1 MNTCEQRRRPSH
13 LVPLLATLA
22 SLGLTSSSVN
32 AYELYSDGDNRL
44 SADVSAMYS
53 TLTSKKSYS
62 AGSENRKGR
71 SSWQEGFIKYGFK
84 GSYGVGDVG
93 LVYGGVSGLS
103 SATWGD
109 GDAGGFTSGNER
121 ETDWEDAY
129 AGWKSSD
136 LFPALGKDGIDFS
149 LGRQGLI
156 IGDGFVIKND
166 GLNYGDVLGNT
177 YDRGGAYYLA
187 ARESFNKTAILRLGG
202 AEGLRSDIAWLKS
215 DNAAQAEFESTLV
228 NIEHVSDAGTYAF
241 MYLHGNGVNE
251 HLATEAQL
259 ERKGMDLY
267 SVRAV
272 TSAGIENL
280 RLSFEYVNEDKHND
294 GDAGYGEAAYTLA
307 NTPWAPTLTYRYSRF
322 SKDYDSLFY
331 GFKRGYGTWIQG
343 EVAGNFSG
351 PFNSNTQVQHVGLK
365 LSPAETLSLG
375 VLYFDFDSL
384 DDSRG
389 NLSGRELDLYA
400 EWFPTA
406 AIYVSPTLGF
416 YKPDKSIDDGG
427 LQLGG
432 DGLNT
437 YAQLTLG
444 YTF

>member
-1 MNTCEQRRRPSH
+1 MKPCDQRRRPSCMGP
-13 LVPLLATLA
+13 LVAILAG
-22 SLGLTSSSVN
+22 LGLVSFTAN
-32 AYELYSDGDNRL
+32 AYELYAEGGNQL
-44 SADVSAMYS
+44 SADLTAMYS

-62 AGSENRKGR
+62 AGSQNREGR
-71 SSWQEGFIKYGFK
+71 SSWQEGYIKYGLS
-84 GSYGVGDVG
+84 GSYGLSGAG
-93 LVYGGVSGLS
+93 MVYGGIAGLS

-109 GDAGGFTSGNER
+109 GDAGGFSSGNER
-121 ETDWEDAY
+121 ETAWEDAY
-129 AGWKSSD
+129 AGWRSAD
-136 LFPALGKDGIDFS
+136 LFPELGKDGVDVS

-166 GLNYGDVLGNT
+166 GLNFGDVLGST
-177 YDRGGAYYLA
+177 YERGGAYYLA
-187 ARESFNKTAILRLGG
+187 ARQSFNKTAIVRLGG

-228 NIEHVSDAGTYAF
+228 NIEHVSAAGTFAL
-241 MYLHGNGVNE
+241 MYLHGNDVNE
-251 HLATEAQL
+251 KLATEAQL

-272 TSAGIENL
+272 TGAGIENMQ
-280 RLSFEYVNEDKHND
+280 LSFEYVNENKKND
-294 GDAGYGEAAYTLA
+294 GHAGYAEASYTLA
-307 NTPWAPTLTYRYSRF
+307 SVPWAPTLTYRYSRF
-322 SKDYDSLFY
+322 SKDYDTLFY

-351 PFNSNTQVQHVGLK
+351 PFSSNTQIQHVGLK
-365 LSPAETLSLG
+365 LSPAQTLSLG
-375 VLYFDFDSL
+375 ALYFEFDSL

-406 AIYVSPTLGF
+406 SIYVSPTVGF

-432 DGLNT
+432 NGLNT